1 MPNPIPKP
9 WYPGC
14 PERKTTMRSETP
26 RGGFTLIELLVVIA
40 VIAILAAMLMPVFA
54 QARGKARQSSCLSNL
69 RQLGMGV
76 QMYAQDYGAYPL
88 ASSPSSQVPR
98 TRWAD
103 HIFPYVR
110 NEQVFLCPSAAGD
123 PALLSKRFAHSG
135 ALYGGYGYNYQYL
148 GNARNVPPH
157 LPFAAAEAMVPA
169 PAETV
174 AIADTVGALTVDGAI
189 SGEGVYVV
197 DPPLGSSRGSGQ
209 ASGYYASSSYAHGG
223 RSLPGERHAERVN
236 VAFCD
241 GHAKALKRSQ
251 LDDYNGDGVRDN
263 GYWNGC
269 GDPTRW

>member
-1 MPNPIPKP
+1 
-9 WYPGC
+9 
-14 PERKTTMRSETP
+14 
-26 RGGFTLIELLVVIA
+26 
-40 VIAILAAMLMPVFA
+40 
-54 QARGKARQSSCLSNL
+54 
-69 RQLGMGV
+69 
-76 QMYAQDYGAYPL
+76 
-88 ASSPSSQVPR
+88 
-98 TRWAD
+98 
-103 HIFPYVR
+103 
-110 NEQVFLCPSAAGD
+110 
-123 PALLSKRFAHSG
+123 
-135 ALYGGYGYNYQYL
+135 
-148 GNARNVPPH
+148 
-157 LPFAAAEAMVPA
+157 MVPA